1 MKVGD
6 LVRTTVGICKV
17 GDLVRTTDKL
27 TSQPSWIVLE
37 IDSSCER
44 CEDSE
49 ELCSA
54 GQACTYCRPSA
65 LVCYI
70 KTGWKGWE
78 KMSGLEVISES
89 R

>member
-1 MKVGD
+1 MQ
-6 LVRTTVGICKV
+6 V
-17 GDLVRTTDKL
+17 GDLVRTTDKQ
-27 TSQPSWIVLE
+27 TRQPSWIVLE
-37 IDSSCER
+37 IDHDCER

-49 ELCSA
+49 ELCVLTPD
-54 GQACTYCRPSA
+54 CTYCQPSA
-65 LVCYI
+65 LVCYP